1 MTENNEHLALWGGRF
16 TSGPSPELARLSK
29 LSLIHICATSE
40 DAALA
45 CGRAV
50 AASNL
55 LKCAISGNDPNWGRI
70 VSSLG
75 KMCIRDRPWTARNMT

>member
-1 MTENNEHLALWGGRF
+1 DGEGASHDIRIRVTG
-16 TSGPSPELARLSK
+16 
-29 LSLIHICATSE
+29 ATSE

-55 LKCAISGNDPNWGRI
+55 LKCAISGNDPNWGRV

-75 KMCIRDRPWTARNMT
+75 TVTADVAPYDPSEVSVT